1 MLAEERS
8 YDYHLLRA
16 LGPLG
21 WNNLENVHVVGMN
34 FLSLEHGADQR
45 VYLSQSMTETKPNA
59 GRKYIVRSFDF
70 MFPCLVGGKC
80 NPPYTVRA
88 PS

>member
-16 LGPLG
+16 LALG
-21 WNNLENVHVVGMN
+21 WNNLENVYVVGMN

-45 VYLSQSMTETKPNA
+45 MHLSQSMTETKTDA
-59 GRKYIVRSFDF
+59 G
-70 MFPCLVGGKC
+70 
-80 NPPYTVRA
+80 
-88 PS
+88 